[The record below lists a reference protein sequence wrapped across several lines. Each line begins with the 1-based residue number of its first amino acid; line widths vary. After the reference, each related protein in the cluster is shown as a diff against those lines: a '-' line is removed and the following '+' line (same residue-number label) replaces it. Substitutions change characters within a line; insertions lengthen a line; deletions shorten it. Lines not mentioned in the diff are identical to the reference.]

1 MRRTFQKLLLLS
13 TLTMWAALGAKKRAV
28 DFFPR
33 GSGAVLNLSPEEF
46 EDVMATT
53 DQLLFLYVFDSEQE
67 KSQ

>member
-1 MRRTFQKLLLLS
+1 MTRTFQKLLVIS
-13 TLTMWAALGAKKRAV
+13 TLTMMVLGAKKRAV

-46 EDVMATT
+46 EDTMATT